1 LAVLAGGCGPA
12 RSPYAL
18 DYAPPAKI
26 DLPTEH
32 YRLDNGL
39 EVMLSADHTVP
50 FVAVDLWVHVGSK
63 DDPPGRAGF
72 AHLFEH
78 LMFDGSRHVAPGEHF
93 EKLQAA
99 GARDVNAYTNLD
111 RTAFH
116 ETVPPGSLDLAL
128 WLESDRFAFFAE
140 QLSQENFDRER
151 RVVENELRQNYENQP
166 YGMVR
171 SAVWASLFP
180 APHPYHHLT
189 IGNAAELDQASLEEV
204 RAFFRTW
211 YVPPNTTLALV
222 GDFDIARTKELIAR
236 YFGPIAPGAPL
247 PQRPDTLASPLESE
261 KRQLM
266 EADVPRARVVVAWP
280 VVPEFADGSV
290 ELELGTRPLG
300 GYIYLGLVQE
310 LRIATSVHASIDL
323 GHLASA
329 LEVTMDAEPGVPPER
344 VLEAFDEKMHHI
356 RAEHSRYNRAEFAV
370 GRAQELAGRLY
381 SAERYSSRAELL
393 QLYNEEVGDPDYANK
408 ELERRQYVNVEDVR
422 KAYYDLLR
430 WDRRV
435 VTIVM
440 PRAGAP
446 RCGRLVGPT

>member
-1 LAVLAGGCGPA
+1 VAGLGCACGPA

-26 DLPTEH
+26 DLPTER

-78 LMFDGSRHVAPGEHF
+78 LMFDGSRHVAQGEHI
-93 EKLQAA
+93 EKLLAA
-99 GARDVNAYTNLD
+99 GARDVNAYTGFD

-140 QLSQENFDRER
+140 QLSQENFERER

-171 SAVWASLFP
+171 AAVWAAAYP
-180 APHPYHHLT
+180 EPHPYHHLP
-189 IGNAAELDQASLEEV
+189 IGDAADLDRASLDEV

-211 YVPPNTTLALV
+211 YVPPNATLALV
-222 GDFDIARTKELIAR
+222 GDFDLARTKELIAR

-247 PQRPDTLASPLESE
+247 PARPDTLPSPLQSE
-261 KRQLM
+261 KRQRM
-266 EADVPRARVVVAWP
+266 EAEVPRARVVVAWP
-280 VVPEFADGSV
+280 VVPRFADGSV

-300 GYIYLGLVQE
+300 GYLRQE
-310 LRIATSVHASIDL
+310 LVRGLRVATSVNPTIEL
-323 GHLASA
+323 GHLASTF
-329 LEVTMDAEPGVPPER
+329 EVSMDVEPGVPPER
-344 VLEAFDEKMHHI
+344 VLDAFDERMHHI
-356 RAEHSRYNRAEFAV
+356 RGEHARYNRAEFAV
-370 GRAQELAGRLY
+370 IRAQDLAARLY
-381 SAERYSSRAELL
+381 STERYSSRAELL
-393 QLYNEEVGDPDYANK
+393 QLYNEDVGEPDYANK

-435 VTIVM
+435 VTIVI

-446 RCGRLVGPT
+446 RSGRIVGST